1 MKMRSVKLTRQE
13 KAVEDAI
20 VKGEYISA
28 GKDEFDEIARAITAR
43 RKDAVL
49 NIRLNSR
56 DLKQLKSRAHRL
68 GLRYQTFISE
78 ILHRIAQAS

>member
-1 MKMRSVKLTRQE
+1 MRQLKLTRQE
-13 KAVEDAI
+13 KAVEDALI
-20 VKGEYISA
+20 KGEYISV
-28 GKDEFDEIARAITAR
+28 GKEEFEQMAKAIAAR

-56 DLKQLKSRAHRL
+56 DLKQLKLRAQRL

-78 ILHRIAQAS
+78 ILHRIAQA